1 MTKKIE
7 FDKKKFK
14 DFNDLKN
21 FRCFQFSVLTYS
33 DLCQFEKTER
43 TDDLENL
50 NLMGKQMTGVLF
62 SSTKID
68 LAVLIALESLNLV
81 RDFVRGKQ

>member
-21 FRCFQFSVLTYS
+21 LRCFQFSVLTYS